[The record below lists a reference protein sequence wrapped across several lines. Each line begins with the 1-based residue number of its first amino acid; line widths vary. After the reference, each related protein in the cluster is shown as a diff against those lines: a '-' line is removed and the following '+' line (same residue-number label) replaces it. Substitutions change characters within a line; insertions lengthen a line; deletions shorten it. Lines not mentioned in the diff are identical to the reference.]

1 MNTSILC
8 LHINLNK
15 LPLELETLM
24 LNEFFLST

>member
-8 LHINLNK
+8 LHINLNN

-24 LNEFFLST
+24 LNEFFY